1 MEIGQKI
8 YWLVCNQKHE
18 GLFMQYTEDNKAE
31 VICYSMNNVKCH
43 LKVYVEKN
51 LIKIINNE

>member
-8 YWLVCNQKHE
+8 YWLIGEQKHE
-18 GLFMQYTEDNKAE
+18 GLFMQYTQDDKAE

-43 LKVYVEKN
+43 LKVYVDQK
-51 LIKIINNE
+51 LIKAIN